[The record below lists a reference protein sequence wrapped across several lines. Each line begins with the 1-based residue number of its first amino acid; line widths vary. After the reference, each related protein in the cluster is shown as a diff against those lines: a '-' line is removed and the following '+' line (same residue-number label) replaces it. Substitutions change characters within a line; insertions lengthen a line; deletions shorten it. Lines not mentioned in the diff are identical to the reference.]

1 MLVGKKVL
9 FSRAGNIDA
18 KLAPETEC
26 VNDLLLTNM
35 CLKVH
40 IQVKFQRPVLH

>member
-9 FSRAGNIDA
+9 FFRAGNIDA

-26 VNDLLLTNM
+26 VNDPLLTNM
-35 CLKVH
+35 CLKVYVH
-40 IQVKFQRPVLH
+40 VKFQRPVLH